1 MIKSCN
7 PFISEK
13 PMSADQ
19 VLQLLDTNWF
29 ETSILTTNNRKTS
42 SPLHSTTLLDSTIK
56 SDVEELIFLDT
67 KLLKIPTLQVRSF
80 SHENLGSKIGS
91 FSDSLSP
98 NSVLLPQKLKPILSG
113 IEVKGFT
120 LEKESTD
127 AKKMS
132 RRGTRRTLLRKGKKT
147 SRSFS
152 ELEFKELKGFMDLGF
167 IFSEEDKDSR
177 LVSLIPGLS
186 KKQHNVD
193 DESVICRPY
202 LSEAWDLI
210 KKRKYVNPLLNWRVP
225 TLGNEIDM
233 KDNLKFW
240 AHTVASTVR

>member
-1 MIKSCN
+1 
-7 PFISEK
+7 
-13 PMSADQ
+13 MSAEQ
-19 VLQLLDTNWF
+19 VLKLLDTNWF
-29 ETSILTTNNRKTS
+29 ETSILTNKKPS
-42 SPLHSTTLLDSTIK
+42 SPLHSTTLLDSTSK
-56 SDVEELIFLDT
+56 SFVENLVFLDT
-67 KLLKIPTLQVRSF
+67 KLLRIPTLQVRSF
-80 SHENLGSKIGS
+80 SDENLGSKIGS

-113 IEVKGFT
+113 KEVIEFT
-120 LEKESTD
+120 SEKESTD
-127 AKKMS
+127 AKKAS
-132 RRGTRRTLLRKGKKT
+132 HRSHRTRLRKGKKT

-167 IFSEEDKDSR
+167 TFSEEDKDST

-202 LSEAWDLI
+202 LSEAWDVI
-210 KKRKYVNPLLNWRVP
+210 KKRKDVNPLLNWRVP
-225 TLGNEIDM
+225 TLGNEVDM

>member
-1 MIKSCN
+1 
-7 PFISEK
+7 
-13 PMSADQ
+13 MSAEQ
-19 VLQLLDTNWF
+19 VLKLLDTNWF
-29 ETSILTTNNRKTS
+29 EISILTNHNKTS
-42 SPLHSTTLLDSTIK
+42 SPLHSTTLLDSTSK
-56 SDVEELIFLDT
+56 SGVKELIFLDT
-67 KLLKIPTLQVRSF
+67 KLLRIPTLQVRSF
-80 SHENLGSKIGS
+80 SDENLGSKIGS

-113 IEVKGFT
+113 KEVIEFT

-127 AKKMS
+127 AKKA
-132 RRGTRRTLLRKGKKT
+132 RRRSHRTRLRKGKKT

-167 IFSEEDKDSR
+167 IFSEEDKDST

-193 DESVICRPY
+193 DESGICRPY

-210 KKRKYVNPLLNWRVP
+210 RKRKDVSPLLNWRVP

>member
-1 MIKSCN
+1 
-7 PFISEK
+7 
-13 PMSADQ
+13 MSAEQ
-19 VLQLLDTNWF
+19 VLKLLDTNWF
-29 ETSILTTNNRKTS
+29 ETSILTTNKKPS
-42 SPLHSTTLLDSTIK
+42 SPLHSTTLLDSTSK
-56 SDVEELIFLDT
+56 SHEENHVFLDT
-67 KLLKIPTLQVRSF
+67 QLLRIPTLQVRSF
-80 SHENLGSKIGS
+80 SDENLGSKIGS

-113 IEVKGFT
+113 KEVKEFT
-120 LEKESTD
+120 SEKESTD
-127 AKKMS
+127 AKKA
-132 RRGTRRTLLRKGKKT
+132 TRQRTHRARLRKGKKT

-167 IFSEEDKDSR
+167 TFSEEDKDST

-210 KKRKYVNPLLNWRVP
+210 QKRKVNPLLNWRVP

-240 AHTVASTVR
+240 AHTVAATVR